1 MQVKIQSKGWTKLGL
16 QYFKAMTI
24 SFPSFLQTKKKK
36 KKTDAAA
43 AESNDLI
50 EKNLHL
56 LAACP
61 SSLKEIVAIF

>member
-1 MQVKIQSKGWTKLGL
+1 MQVKIQRKGWTKLGL

-24 SFPSFLQTKKKK
+24 SFPFISRNQKK

-43 AESNDLI
+43 AESNDLM

>member
-24 SFPSFLQTKKKK
+24 SFPSFLQTKK

>member
-1 MQVKIQSKGWTKLGL
+1 MDAAGPSVFQGNDD
-16 QYFKAMTI
+16 FFPFI
-24 SFPSFLQTKKKK
+24 STNQK

-43 AESNDLI
+43 AESNDLM

>member
-1 MQVKIQSKGWTKLGL
+1 MDEAGPSVFQGNDD
-16 QYFKAMTI
+16 FFPFI
-24 SFPSFLQTKKKK
+24 STNQKKT